1 MDMGD
6 AKHTPGPWKAVEPT
20 AIDYR
25 SMQIQTDESLIA
37 VCCGGGPK
45 RAISAP
51 EERANARLIAA
62 APDLLEALRKTTGE
76 LRDLRAMVYGE
87 CPSLLEDHFSAPNID
102 DAIESGDAALTK
114 AGV

>member
-1 MDMGD
+1 MS
-6 AKHTPGPWKAVEPT
+6 KHTPGPWAAVKPI

-25 SMQIQTDESLIA
+25 AMQIQTDESLIA

-62 APDLLEALRKTTGE
+62 APDLRAVAEQVINVLYEASGGKPEDLPEAEYELWNAARAAIAKAEGLNEVGE
-76 LRDLRAMVYGE
+76 QGTAKR
-87 CPSLLEDHFSAPNID
+87 
-102 DAIESGDAALTK
+102 
-114 AGV
+114 

>member
-1 MDMGD
+1 MGD
-6 AKHTPGPWKAVEPT
+6 AKHTPGPWEAVEPT

-25 SMQIQTDESLIA
+25 AMQIQTAESLIA

-62 APDLLEALRKTTGE
+62 APDMSDALRAARTYLMDVSKD
-76 LRDLRAMVYGE
+76 R
-87 CPSLLEDHFSAPNID
+87 
-102 DAIESGDAALTK
+102 GDAARGTLEIINAALSK
-114 AGV
+114 AEGE

>member
-1 MDMGD
+1 MS
-6 AKHTPGPWKAVEPT
+6 KHTPGPWLAVQPT

-25 SMQIQTDESLIA
+25 AMQIQTDESLIA

-62 APDLLEALRKTTGE
+62 APDLLEALKAYMHAMEGFAEAVRATTGTAYPWE
-76 LRDLRAMVYGE
+76 AQD
-87 CPSLLEDHFSAPNID
+87 
-102 DAIESGDAALTK
+102 IEREKALAALSK
-114 AGV
+114 AEA

>member
-1 MDMGD
+1 MGD
-6 AKHTPGPWKAVEPT
+6 AKFTRGSWKAVEPI

-25 SMQIQTDESLIA
+25 AMQIQTDESLIA

-51 EERANARLIAA
+51 EERANARLIAS
-62 APDLLEALRKTTGE
+62 APDLATE
-76 LRDLRAMVYGE
+76 LK
-87 CPSLLEDHFSAPNID
+87 NILPLVEWSVTAVD
-102 DAIESGDAALTK
+102 PLFKAKAERSVERIRAALSK